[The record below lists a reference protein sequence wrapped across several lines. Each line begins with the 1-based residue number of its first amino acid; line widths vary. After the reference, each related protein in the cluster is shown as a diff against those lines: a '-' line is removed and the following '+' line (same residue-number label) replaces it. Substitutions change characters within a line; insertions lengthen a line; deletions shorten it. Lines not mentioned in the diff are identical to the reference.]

1 MKRLLL
7 YTRTLVHLRPT
18 QVLAQILK
26 RVLPSPTQFS
36 PIHGLRLRPG
46 VGLSPCLPHSRLPG
60 RDHSFCFLNQE
71 KTFPDGGI
79 DWTSKDMP
87 KLWRYN
93 LHYFDYLFD
102 AGRSHDAKV
111 HLISDWIA
119 KNPPGTGDAWEPY
132 TLSLRIVNWI
142 KFFLKNDT
150 AIREEWLQSLYTQAL
165 WLEKNVEY
173 HILANHYLKNGVAL
187 FFSGMYFD
195 GTDADQW
202 LAKGRQILGS
212 ELDEQFLPDGGH
224 YERSPMYHAI
234 SVVDYLDVLNLMG
247 GSESSMLFEEADRF
261 KGRIGQALD
270 FLHDICLPDG
280 DIPLF
285 NDAAL
290 GIAPLPDDILAY
302 ANQFCSCKRSLAVNG
317 LTVKEMPHTGY
328 YVLRDG
334 ADMMVIDCGAVG
346 PDYQPGHAH
355 ADTLSFEL
363 TVNGQRVIVDSGV
376 YDYEP
381 GPRRI
386 YARSTKAHNT
396 LCIDHLDQSET
407 WGVFRVARRA
417 YPLWGRLTWDG
428 GKRATFEGAHN
439 GYARLPGRLIHK
451 RVIDY
456 ISSGDWTVHDTVE
469 GSGTHTIESYLH
481 IHPAYKVGLTGR
493 SADVQDCMGQVI
505 LTIALAPNAEVK
517 IEPGWY
523 FPEFGKELPNSTL
536 VMTYRGEVPV
546 ILTYR
551 MTKSLQTMS

>member
-1 MKRLLL
+1 
-7 YTRTLVHLRPT
+7 
-18 QVLAQILK
+18 
-26 RVLPSPTQFS
+26 
-36 PIHGLRLRPG
+36 
-46 VGLSPCLPHSRLPG
+46 
-60 RDHSFCFLNQE
+60 
-71 KTFPDGGI
+71 
-79 DWTSKDMP
+79 
-87 KLWRYN
+87 
-93 LHYFDYLFD
+93 
-102 AGRSHDAKV
+102 
-111 HLISDWIA
+111 
-119 KNPPGTGDAWEPY
+119 
-132 TLSLRIVNWI
+132 
-142 KFFLKNDT
+142 
-150 AIREEWLQSLYTQAL
+150 
-165 WLEKNVEY
+165 
-173 HILANHYLKNGVAL
+173 
-187 FFSGMYFD
+187 
-195 GTDADQW
+195 
-202 LAKGRQILGS
+202 
-212 ELDEQFLPDGGH
+212 
-224 YERSPMYHAI
+224 
-234 SVVDYLDVLNLMG
+234 
-247 GSESSMLFEEADRF
+247 
-261 KGRIGQALD
+261 
-270 FLHDICLPDG
+270 
-280 DIPLF
+280 
-285 NDAAL
+285 
-290 GIAPLPDDILAY
+290 
-302 ANQFCSCKRSLAVNG
+302 
-317 LTVKEMPHTGY
+317 
-328 YVLRDG
+328 
-334 ADMMVIDCGAVG
+334 
-346 PDYQPGHAH
+346 
-355 ADTLSFEL
+355 
-363 TVNGQRVIVDSGV
+363 VNGQRVIVDSGV